1 VADQSPTSPQPHPAS
16 AEAATVVVGRI
27 GRPHGVR
34 GDVSVEVRTDEPERR
49 FAPGSVMTTDLGPL
63 TVASSRAHSGRL
75 LVHFEGVDDR
85 TAAERLRG
93 VLLHTSID
101 PHEHPTDAEEFYD
114 HQLLGAN
121 VDTVSGNRVG
131 SVVEVVHLGGQD
143 LIIVRADDGAEV
155 MIPFVAA
162 IVPVVEPGRLVIDPP
177 DGLLQLD
184 AGA

>member
-1 VADQSPTSPQPHPAS
+1 M
-16 AEAATVVVGRI
+16 VVGRV

-34 GDVSVEVRTDEPERR
+34 GDVAVEVRTDEPERR
-49 FAPGSVMTTDLGPL
+49 FASGSVLTADNGPL

-93 VLLHTSID
+93 LLLHTPID
-101 PHEHPTDAEEFYD
+101 PDERPADDDEFYD
-114 HQLLGAN
+114 HQLVGAS
-121 VDTVSGNRVG
+121 VVTVSGDAVG
-131 SVVEVVHLGGQD
+131 RVVEVVHLGGQD
-143 LIIVRADDGAEV
+143 LLVVRPDSGGDV
-155 MIPFVAA
+155 LVPFVTS

>member
-1 VADQSPTSPQPHPAS
+1 M
-16 AEAATVVVGRI
+16 VGRV

-49 FAPGSVMTTDLGPL
+49 FASGSVLTTDHGPV

-85 TAAERLRG
+85 SAAEELRG

-101 PHEHPTDAEEFYD
+101 PNERPVDSEEFYD
-114 HQLLGAN
+114 HQLVGAT
-121 VDTVSGNRVG
+121 VDTVTGHHVGRVA
-131 SVVEVVHLGGQD
+131 EVLHLVGQD
-143 LIIVRADDGAEV
+143 LIVVRPDHGDDV
-155 MIPFVAA
+155 LVPFVAS
-162 IVPVVEPGRLVIDPP
+162 IVPLVEPGRLVIDPP

-184 AGA
+184 SGG